1 MKSAS
6 SALMGAILLSCQ
18 GTATGVSSVDA
29 VRPTAAGLNQAIGE
43 PSTSISRTIH
53 SATGA
58 SKIPIRHVHG
68 SNCGCD
74 ACRAS
79 ATSS

>member
-6 SALMGAILLSCQ
+6 SALMGAILLGCQ
-18 GTATGVSSVDA
+18 GAAAGALSVDA

-43 PSTSISRTIH
+43 PSTPISRTIQ
-53 SATGA
+53 SVTDA
-58 SKIPIRHVHG
+58 SKIPIRHVHD
-68 SNCGCD
+68 SNCGCN
-74 ACRAS
+74 ACRSS